1 MEQLTNQNP
10 RSYSLYFVLKIWFR
24 ARNVIGTFE
33 KQALGHLGLVRL
45 INISNKFF
53 EKILGEWTICEAEKP
68 VIKFGEKGKRK
79 EKNWQSRT
87 CSRKRKTFALHTK
100 IVKPYFSFTGL
111 CPFINKYSLTIKL
124 YPGFFLIFIINM
136 GSLKNERIDSTE
148 TTNS

>member
-53 EKILGEWTICEAEKP
+53 EKILVQWTICKVEKP
-68 VIKFGEKGKRK
+68 VIKFGEKRKRK
-79 EKNWQSRT
+79 GKTGKVAKS
-87 CSRKRKTFALHTK
+87 CSRKRN
-100 IVKPYFSFTGL
+100 VCFTQKKL
-111 CPFINKYSLTIKL
+111 LSLI
-124 YPGFFLIFIINM
+124 
-136 GSLKNERIDSTE
+136 SLFQDYV
-148 TTNS
+148 NS

>member
-53 EKILGEWTICEAEKP
+53 EKILGQWTICKVEK
-68 VIKFGEKGKRK
+68 
-79 EKNWQSRT
+79 
-87 CSRKRKTFALHTK
+87 
-100 IVKPYFSFTGL
+100 
-111 CPFINKYSLTIKL
+111 
-124 YPGFFLIFIINM
+124 M
-136 GSLKNERIDSTE
+136 GY
-148 TTNS
+148 

>member
-53 EKILGEWTICEAEKP
+53 EKNLGP
-68 VIKFGEKGKRK
+68 VNYLQGGK
-79 EKNWQSRT
+79 
-87 CSRKRKTFALHTK
+87 
-100 IVKPYFSFTGL
+100 TG
-111 CPFINKYSLTIKL
+111 Y
-124 YPGFFLIFIINM
+124 
-136 GSLKNERIDSTE
+136 
-148 TTNS
+148 